1 MSPFDW
7 EPSFPPS
14 SAKVEFEFAARSRR
28 GTSRSINEDHYLIA
42 RMSRQLEL
50 LKTSLPEAPISKQFD
65 EYGYVMVVA
74 DGMGGAG
81 AGEVASRLAL
91 TTLVQMVLYF
101 GKWNLRID
109 SLVAREI
116 MGRAER
122 FYRHVDA
129 AVASESLTGPTS
141 GLQTTLTALFG
152 SGRDLFFAH
161 VGHSRAYLCRNRELM
176 RLTRD
181 HTVGRQDRYG
191 VSVAP
196 MVDLNVAARDLKHI
210 ITETIGMGGKGGPTI
225 DLERFRLDDQD
236 VVLLCTNGITDA
248 LDERVVA
255 EVLSSGRP
263 CDEMCARLVTLTEEA
278 GGEDD
283 ATAIVGR
290 YHIPPDA
297 E

>member
-1 MSPFDW
+1 MSAYDW
-7 EPSFPPS
+7 EPAFPPS
-14 SAKVEFEFAARSRR
+14 SAKVECEFGARSRR
-28 GTSRSINEDHYLIA
+28 GAARSVNEDHYLIA

-50 LKTSLPEAPISKQFD
+50 LQTSLPESPISRNFD
-65 EYGYVMVVA
+65 EHGYAMAVA
-74 DGMGGAG
+74 DGMGGTG

-91 TTLVQMVLYF
+91 TTLLQMVLYF

-109 SLVAREI
+109 NLVAREI
-116 MGRAER
+116 MDRAER
-122 FYRHVDA
+122 FYRHVDST
-129 AVASESLTGPTS
+129 VAFENLTGPTR

-152 SGRDLFFAH
+152 AGRDLFFAH
-161 VGHSRAYLCRNRELM
+161 VGHSRAYLCRNQELM

-196 MVDLNVAARDLKHI
+196 MVDLNVTARDLKHI
-210 ITETIGMGGKGGPTI
+210 ITGTIGGGRGGPTI

-236 VVLLCTNGITDA
+236 VVLLCTNGITDV
-248 LDERVVA
+248 LDERMVT
-255 EVLSSGRP
+255 EVLASGGP
-263 CDEMCARLVTLTEEA
+263 VDDIAARLVALTEEA

-283 ATAIVGR
+283 ATALVGR
-290 YHIPPDA
+290 YRVPADA

>member
-1 MSPFDW
+1 MSPLDW
-7 EPSFPPS
+7 EPPFPPS
-14 SAKVEFEFAARSRR
+14 SAKVEFEFGARSRR
-28 GTSRSINEDHYLIA
+28 GTSRTVNEDHYMIA
-42 RMSRQLEL
+42 RMSRQFEL
-50 LKTSLPEAPISKQFD
+50 LQTSLPDTPITRQFD
-65 EYGYVMVVA
+65 EHGYAMVVA
-74 DGMGGAG
+74 DGMGGTG

-109 SLVAREI
+109 NLAATEI
-116 MGRAER
+116 MARVER

-129 AVASESLTGPTS
+129 EVNYESVTGPTS
-141 GLQTTLTALFG
+141 GLQTTMTALFG
-152 SGRDLFFAH
+152 AGRDLFFAH
-161 VGHSRAYLCRNRELM
+161 VGHSRAYLYRGRELM

-181 HTVGRQDRYG
+181 HTVGRQDRFG
-191 VSVAP
+191 AVAAP
-196 MVDLNVAARDLKHI
+196 LVDLNAAARDLKHI
-210 ITETIGMGGKGGPTI
+210 ITETIGMGGRGGPTI

-248 LDERVVA
+248 VPEPVIA

-263 CDEMCARLVTLTEEA
+263 CDDVCERLLTLAEEA